1 VYDQKSSQ
9 IPNEKGNFEDLNADP
24 GTSAEVED
32 AELDPL
38 YNDVVTFVLRSH
50 RASISGVQRHFRIGY
65 NRAARLIEEM
75 ERSGLVSPMQPNGNR
90 EVLDS
95 SPPSNEPDEINLTG
109 SENSKTHHRKWR
121 KWGLAYLI
129 WVVGYLVFANKFL
142 NASSLNS
149 SPEIKSIPIAHSET
163 GAAIRV
169 NPEVALRESPLL
181 NPRTPEKTEQVVPPN
196 TTDISQSV
204 SGDSNGTPSAEP
216 KLESTATKNIQAGTD
231 ENGYVAKF
239 KGAFGK
245 VVERRS
251 YPTEEMRQQALDLWH
266 RELKILE
273 PDGSINDKYVP
284 KKQGFCP
291 IPGNC

>member
-1 VYDQKSSQ
+1 
-9 IPNEKGNFEDLNADP
+9 
-24 GTSAEVED
+24 
-32 AELDPL
+32 
-38 YNDVVTFVLRSH
+38 
-50 RASISGVQRHFRIGY
+50 
-65 NRAARLIEEM
+65 
-75 ERSGLVSPMQPNGNR
+75 
-90 EVLDS
+90 
-95 SPPSNEPDEINLTG
+95 
-109 SENSKTHHRKWR
+109 
-121 KWGLAYLI
+121 
-129 WVVGYLVFANKFL
+129 
-142 NASSLNS
+142 
-149 SPEIKSIPIAHSET
+149 
-163 GAAIRV
+163 
-169 NPEVALRESPLL
+169 
-181 NPRTPEKTEQVVPPN
+181 
-196 TTDISQSV
+196 V